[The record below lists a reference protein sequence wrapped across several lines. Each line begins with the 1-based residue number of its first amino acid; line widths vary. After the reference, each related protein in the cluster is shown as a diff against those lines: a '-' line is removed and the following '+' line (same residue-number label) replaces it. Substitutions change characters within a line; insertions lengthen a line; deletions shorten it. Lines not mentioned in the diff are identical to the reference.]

1 MTLIRVG
8 VDASNFAEAIT
19 AAGEL
24 LVAAGH
30 VKPEYVPAMIRVVE
44 ELGPYIVIAEGIAL
58 AHATPGELVAKSS
71 ISLAVLANAVDF
83 GSGKM
88 VKAVFALAAT
98 DHAAHIDALG
108 ELATLLSD
116 EDFRSA
122 VLNADEIDQLAA
134 RLAVVL
140 GE

>member
-30 VKPEYVPAMIRVVE
+30 VKPEYVRAMIRVVE

-58 AHATPGELVAKSS
+58 AHATAGDLVAKSS
-71 ISLAVLANAVDF
+71 ISLAVLENAVDF

>member
-1 MTLIRVG
+1 LSLIRVG

-24 LVAAGH
+24 LVEAGH
-30 VKPEYVPAMIRVVE
+30 VKPEYVSAMVRVVE

-58 AHATPGELVAKSS
+58 AHASPGDLVSKNS
-71 ISLAVLANAVDF
+71 ISLVVLENAVDF

-88 VKAVFALAAT
+88 VKAVFAMAAT
-98 DHAAHIDALG
+98 DHSAHIDALG

-116 EDFRSA
+116 EEFLNT
-122 VLNADEIDQLAA
+122 VLNASDTTQIAS
-134 RLAVVL
+134 RLTLVL